1 MQFGGF
7 AAASTLSRCAL
18 GGLELS
24 LQLFVTAS
32 LLASAYAAWRR
43 RESRAGKTEARL
55 EQARQRSRFPCL
67 PPPLCPVCHGPCKAR
82 PLQSDCFTLLWAKWR
97 RIARKARADRQCC
110 GRLCTEREH
119 LQDAQHRVK
128 KGRILSRPHLSRI
141 VAGCEHC
148 RCVRP
153 PSMCQRRA

>member
-43 RESRAGKTEARL
+43 REMLHGAGERCRQDRSSVRAGTAEKSLPLPASTSL
-55 EQARQRSRFPCL
+55 PCV
-67 PPPLCPVCHGPCKAR
+67 PR
-82 PLQSDCFTLLWAKWR
+82 PLQSEALAKRLLHSLVGEMEKDCKEST
-97 RIARKARADRQCC
+97 C
-110 GRLCTEREH
+110 
-119 LQDAQHRVK
+119 
-128 KGRILSRPHLSRI
+128 
-141 VAGCEHC
+141 
-148 RCVRP
+148 
-153 PSMCQRRA
+153 